1 MEFLYDKE
9 IDNILTDNKCK
20 KLDSIDKQYKLK
32 KFLKLLYDGDI
43 AEGEKIRI
51 FQQNKEYSKVHFFKS
66 IDDIVKFTTN
76 KYININNTYFQL
88 ATIKEEAQDGKS
100 DNLAYRYFIA
110 FDFDK
115 KEQEAGFNAKDVL
128 NRFKA
133 LKLHYHAIV
142 DSGHGYH
149 VYICINKTND
159 FEKVQE
165 VQEAI
170 ARKVGA
176 DLNAIKT
183 TQILRVP
190 YTFNIKYSPLQMV
203 NIIKAE
209 DRNTITRYDINFLY
223 EKNCIKT
230 IKEQSLEQDTN
241 IKFTLANTN
250 IPICIEEIL
259 RAGSTEGER
268 YSDLQKIVVT
278 LRQRNKSLN
287 EIKAICKEWSIKS
300 NYEDN
305 LDYRIEN
312 IYNNLSY
319 VNMNCKECSH
329 KKECYNVV
337 ISDFDYSKLLDLE
350 GNRCNVLNYKEKALR
365 KIIKKGDNMLTGN
378 EILLMNVLKNND
390 EGLFYSEIE
399 KKITFKKKC
408 RLSKPTL
415 LKALNDLQEK
425 KLITITKGYKR
436 GKEQNFYK
444 INTERLKADET
455 IQISY
460 FATIMCICRLIT
472 PSELRLYYI
481 MRYLHREQQKQENG
495 LKGNL
500 FQINQEELAKLYYG
514 RITREGQGNISKM
527 IDNLK
532 ECHILDVWERKPSKN
547 NGYEYNIYR
556 LNS

>member
-9 IDNILTDNKCK
+9 IDNILINDKST
-20 KLDSIDKQYKLK
+20 KLDSLDKQYKLK
-32 KFLKLLYDGDI
+32 KFLKLLFDGDV
-43 AEGEKIRI
+43 AEEEKIRI
-51 FQQNKEYSKVHFFKS
+51 FQQNKEYSKVLFFKN

-100 DNLAYRYFIA
+100 DNLAYRYFLA
-110 FDFDK
+110 FDFDQ
-115 KEQEAGFNAKDVL
+115 KEQEAGFNSKDVL

-159 FEKVQE
+159 FEMVQE

-170 ARKVGA
+170 AKRVGA
-176 DLNAIKT
+176 DLNAIKS

-230 IKEQSLEQDTN
+230 IKEQTMEQDTN

-250 IPICIEEIL
+250 IPICVEEIL

-268 YSDLQKIVVT
+268 YSDLQKIVVI

-287 EIKAICKEWSIKS
+287 EIKSICKEWSIKS
-300 NYEDN
+300 SYEDN

-319 VNMNCKECSH
+319 VNMNCKECSY

-337 ISDFDYSKLLDLE
+337 VSDFDYKEDERLIQISETVASKLKKNNRRGVKIMKSNDLLVYSILKLHE
-350 GNRCNVLNYKEKALR
+350 DGLTIDEILKELTYSKK
-365 KIIKKGDNMLTGN
+365 KIIK
-378 EILLMNVLKNND
+378 NVALSEKTLRETLK
-390 EGLFYSEIE
+390 S
-399 KKITFKKKC
+399 
-408 RLSKPTL
+408 
-415 LKALNDLQEK
+415 LQENGFIKCVKGNTRAGIKNLYIIK
-425 KLITITKGYKR
+425 KDNCKIDLVYNISFSATFECVKG
-436 GKEQNFYK
+436 N
-444 INTERLKADET
+444 ISTE
-455 IQISY
+455 
-460 FATIMCICRLIT
+460 
-472 PSELRLYYI
+472 ELRLYNY
-481 MRYLHREQQKQENG
+481 MRYLHHKEQREKTTG

-500 FQINQEELAKLYYG
+500 FQINQDELAKDFGVTQG
-514 RITREGQGNISKM
+514 RISQMLN
-527 IDNLK
+527 NLIEEK
-532 ECHILDVWERKPSKN
+532 LLSIWYRQKSKN
-547 NGYEYNIYR
+547 NGYEFNIYR
-556 LNS
+556 LNY